1 VADVL
6 FSEGVMGGVEALVSL
21 GSAFID
27 MAVQALSYYL
37 LVFLVPVL
45 MTIMLAV
52 RQRRERLEVVSD
64 G

>member
-1 VADVL
+1 
-6 FSEGVMGGVEALVSL
+6 MGGVEALVSL

-52 RQRRERLEVVSD
+52 RQRRERLEVASD